1 MPEVK
6 IKDTSEAVVRVRVDG
21 QWRFTVL
28 VSTSNSREAARAAGL
43 GEEEFMR
50 LVHEGL
56 TALSDELGNNPQA
69 HDVPRRP

>member
-1 MPEVK
+1 MLEVK

-28 VSTSNSREAARAAGL
+28 VSTSNSLEAARAAGFT
-43 GEEEFMR
+43 EKEFMR

-56 TALSDELGNNPQA
+56 TAAGPALFK
-69 HDVPRRP
+69 